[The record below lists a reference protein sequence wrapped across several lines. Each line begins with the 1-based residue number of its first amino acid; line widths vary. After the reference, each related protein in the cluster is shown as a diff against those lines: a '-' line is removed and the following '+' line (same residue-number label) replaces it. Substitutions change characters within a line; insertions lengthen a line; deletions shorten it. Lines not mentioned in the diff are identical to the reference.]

1 MACTVTPVATV
12 TPCWASVSCK
22 VAASSVST
30 LARTWSSVSMTVTVQ
45 PAVGKRVGQ
54 LKADA
59 VVDREHVVRS
69 PQMLKF
75 G

>member
-1 MACTVTPVATV
+1 
-12 TPCWASVSCK
+12 
-22 VAASSVST
+22 
-30 LARTWSSVSMTVTVQ
+30 MTVTVQ

-59 VVDREHVVRS
+59 VMDREHVVRS